1 MATPLEHQT
10 FGTLL
15 DAIAAKSPTPGGGAV
30 AGAIGALGSAL
41 AQMVVNY
48 TIGKK
53 RFAAYEDELQDAL
66 AQLQRAR
73 DAMLELAEEDAAAY
87 ALVSELSALPEDD
100 DRRVAEYGNAIR
112 LATNTPLATAGAGVA
127 MLRLLSSLAP
137 KTNPYLKSDLLIAA
151 LLADATVH
159 AAAHNVRIN
168 VPTLRS
174 AVGDEEADTVE
185 RRLEQLLSDAATI
198 RASIA

>member
-1 MATPLEHQT
+1 MFASL
-10 FGTLL
+10 
-15 DAIAAKSPTPGGGAV
+15 
-30 AGAIGALGSAL
+30 
-41 AQMVVNY
+41 
-48 TIGKK
+48 KK
-53 RFAAYEDELQDAL
+53 DELQDAL

-159 AAAHNVRIN
+159 AAAHNVQIN
-168 VPTLRS
+168 VPTLRL
-174 AVGDEEADTVE
+174 AVGDDEADTVE